1 MFESLEYDYLYS
13 QAVKVLEMSRD
24 DRRDSYL
31 RSEHCHMCGH
41 MLGPGMSFIRKPG
54 GKKEVCFSYNLILRS
69 WLLYFLS

>member
-1 MFESLEYDYLYS
+1 
-13 QAVKVLEMSRD
+13 MSRD

-54 GKKEVCFSYNLILRS
+54 GKKEVCFCKLRYRIIVAYNS
-69 WLLYFLS
+69 TGTMKSKM